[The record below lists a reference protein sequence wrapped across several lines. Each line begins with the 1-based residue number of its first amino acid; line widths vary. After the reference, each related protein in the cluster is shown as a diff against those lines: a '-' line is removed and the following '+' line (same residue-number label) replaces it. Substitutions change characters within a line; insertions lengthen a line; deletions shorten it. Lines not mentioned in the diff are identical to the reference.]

1 MAVST
6 DKNKINEILTRA
18 VEQVYPSREVL
29 EKALLAGKRLTLYT
43 GVDPTGPEIHLG
55 HTVFL
60 RKLRDFQNLGHRVI
74 LLIGD
79 FTGMIGD
86 PTGKYSTRKVLT
98 KKEIKENERNYKR
111 DIGKILDFKGKNKA
125 EVLHNSKWLA
135 KLKFAD
141 VLELTSHVTV
151 QQMIERDMFEKRIKA
166 GEPISLHEFLYP
178 IMQGYDS
185 VAMDVDLE
193 VGGSDQTFNML
204 MGRTLEKAINK
215 KEKFVITTPLLAD
228 SSGRKIGKTE
238 GNVIAVSDKPE
249 DLYGKIMALGDDVI
263 IKMFE
268 LCTDVPMADIKK
280 MEKDLAAGANPRDL
294 KARLAFTI
302 TEMYSSANDA
312 RRAEEHFNNLF
323 KDKGVPEEIETY
335 AVNKEKINI
344 IDVLVD
350 SGLVGSKSDAKRLIE
365 QGGIKADG
373 HTLEGW
379 DVDIV
384 PTAKGVVIQKG
395 KRHFIKV
402 IKK

>member
-1 MAVST
+1 MKVST
-6 DKNKINEILTRA
+6 DKNKINKILTRG
-18 VEQVYPSREVL
+18 VEKVYPTAEAM
-29 EKALLAGKRLTLYT
+29 EKALLSGKRLTLYT
-43 GVDPTGPEIHLG
+43 GIDPTGPDIHLG

-60 RKLRDFQNLGHRVI
+60 RKLRDLQNLGHRVI

-79 FTGMIGD
+79 FTAMIGD

-98 KKEIKENERNYKR
+98 AKEIKANEKNYKR
-111 DIGKILDFKGKNKA
+111 DIGKIIDFKGRNKA
-125 EVLHNSKWLA
+125 EVLRNSKWLS
-135 KLKFAD
+135 KLKFEE
-141 VLELTSHVTV
+141 VLELTGHVTV

-204 MGRTLEKAINK
+204 MGRTLAKAINK

-228 SSGRKIGKTE
+228 SSGRKIGKSE
-238 GNVIAVSDKPE
+238 GNVIAISDKPE
-249 DLYGKIMALGDDVI
+249 ELYGKIMALGDDVI

-268 LCTDVPMADIKK
+268 LCTDVPMSEIKK
-280 MEKDLAAGANPRDL
+280 MEKELAAGANPRDL

-302 TEMYSSANDA
+302 TEMYSSQADA
-312 RRAEEHFNNLF
+312 KRAENHFNNLF
-323 KDKGVPEEIETY
+323 KDKGTPDDIDEYVIE
-335 AVNKEKINI
+335 KDKINI
-344 IDVLVD
+344 IELLVD
-350 SGLVGSKSDAKRLIE
+350 SNLVGSKSDAKRLIE

-373 HTLEGW
+373 HALEGW
-379 DVDIV
+379 DVDII
-384 PTAKGVVIQKG
+384 PTEKGVVIQKG